1 MKLLLHIC
9 CAPCSLYPY
18 KELKIF
24 SSIVGFFYNPNIH
37 PFVEYNQRKSAL
49 EEHSRK
55 NDFKVLFHKYDVEN
69 FFRKVSGSEKH
80 TERCKICWRMRLEET
95 ANVAKMNGFDS
106 FTTTLLIS
114 PYQDQ
119 EHIKSIGRDIAKKV
133 GIDFFYKDFRD
144 GFRVAQEDAKK
155 IGLYRQ
161 KYCGCIF
168 SERERFEKRKKK

>member
-37 PFVEYNQRKSAL
+37 PFVEYNQRKSTL

-55 NDFKVLFHKYDVEN
+55 NDFKILFHKYDIEN
-69 FFRKVSGSEKH
+69 FFRKVSGNEQH
-80 TERCKICWRMRLEET
+80 PERCKICWRMRLEET
-95 ANVAKMNGFDS
+95 ANFAKMKGFDS

-119 EHIKSIGRDIAKKV
+119 EHIKSIGQDIAKKID
-133 GIDFFYKDFRD
+133 IDFFYKDFRN